1 MKALKL
7 GLTVLPFVLLT
18 ACSSQQIAP
27 VDDEMVSLKA
37 SVQQA
42 LDNAAAAQN
51 TANSARAES
60 AEALTAANS
69 ASSAASAAQATANS
83 AQSAVDECCAKI
95 DRMFE
100 KTMQK

>member
-7 GLTVLPFVLLT
+7 GLTVLPFVFLT
-18 ACSSQQIAP
+18 ACASQQVAP
-27 VDDEMVSLKA
+27 VDEMAELKA

-42 LDNAAAAQN
+42 LDAATSAQSSADSANLTADNAMRA
-51 TANSARAES
+51 AES
-60 AEALTAANS
+60 AQ
-69 ASSAASAAQATANS
+69 ASADA
-83 AQSAVDECCAKI
+83 AQSSVDECCAKI

>member
-7 GLTVLPFVLLT
+7 GLTVLPLIFLS
-18 ACSSQQIAP
+18 ACASQQVTP
-27 VDDEMVSLKA
+27 TSMDEMATLKA

-42 LDNAAAAQN
+42 LDAATAAQSSAD
-51 TANSARAES
+51 TARLES
-60 AEALTAANS
+60 ANALRA
-69 ASSAASAAQATANS
+69 ASSAQDTANAAQS
-83 AQSAVDECCAKI
+83 SVDECCAKI

>member
-18 ACSSQQIAP
+18 ACASQQTAQMAP
-27 VDDEMVSLKA
+27 VDEMATLKA

-42 LDNAAAAQN
+42 IDAASSAQSSADAANA
-51 TANSARAES
+51 TS
-60 AEALTAANS
+60 AEALSAAN
-69 ASSAASAAQATANS
+69 AAQSTANA
-83 AQSAVDECCAKI
+83 AQTAVDECCAKI

>member
-1 MKALKL
+1 MKKL
-7 GLTVLPFVLLT
+7 GLIVLPLVFLT
-18 ACSSQQIAP
+18 ACASQQTTSAP
-27 VDDEMVSLKA
+27 VDEMATLKA

-42 LDNAAAAQN
+42 LDAANAAQSSAD
-51 TANSARAES
+51 TARLES
-60 AEALTAANS
+60 ATALRT
-69 ASSAASAAQATANS
+69 ASSAQDSATSAQATANA

>member
-7 GLTVLPFVLLT
+7 GLTVLPLVFLT
-18 ACSSQQIAP
+18 ACASQQ
-27 VDDEMVSLKA
+27 VTSTSSMDDMATLKA

-42 LDNAAAAQN
+42 LDAATTAQSSAD
-51 TANSARAES
+51 TARLES
-60 AEALTAANS
+60 ANALRA
-69 ASSAASAAQATANS
+69 ASSAQDTANAAQS
-83 AQSAVDECCAKI
+83 SVDECCAKI